1 MKRVLF
7 TAVAAAAVLAGSA
20 AAAAPAFASTAPARP
35 VVAFTFSPDH
45 NDTTSAAGSA
55 TTDSPNGPVWAVD
68 QLGETFTVKP
78 VTGLADGANYR
89 VTVNVVGSFKGFAD
103 PRLASEGSTN
113 PGGPLASRG
122 LVLGTITY
130 DVSSP
135 PPPTPMRCRSASQPT
150 PGSARRWA
158 SYSTAL
164 TRSWAAGRIAS
175 PTTTWPGP
183 STRRSADP
191 GPSNARRPA

>member
-20 AAAAPAFASTAPARP
+20 AAAAPAFASTASARP
-35 VVAFTFSPDH
+35 VVAL
-45 NDTTSAAGSA
+45 TTSAAGSA

-135 PPPTPMRCRSASQPT
+135 VAPDPHALPFREPANTGIR
-150 PGSARRWA
+150 
-158 SYSTAL
+158 TAL
-164 TRSWAAGRIAS
+164 GQLFHSSDQIVGGGAYRFTYHNVAGAVYSQI
-175 PTTTWPGP
+175 G
-183 STRRSADP
+183 
-191 GPSNARRPA
+191 

>member
-135 PPPTPMRCRSASQPT
+135 AAPDPHALPFREPANT
-150 PGSARRWA
+150 GIG
-158 SYSTAL
+158 TAL
-164 TRSWAAGRIAS
+164 GQLFHSSDQIVGGGAYRFTYHNVAGAVYSQI
-175 PTTTWPGP
+175 G
-183 STRRSADP
+183 
-191 GPSNARRPA
+191 